1 MTNFQLGT
9 SGGAMGIE
17 LFADLCIPNKISKT
31 FKIIQIEVLQAYVY
45 ESLIHSSLACKTET

>member
-17 LFADLCIPNKISKT
+17 LFAELCISSKISKT
-31 FKIIQIEVLQAYVY
+31 FKIIQIEVL
-45 ESLIHSSLACKTET
+45 

>member
-17 LFADLCIPNKISKT
+17 LFADLYIANKISKT
-31 FKIIQIEVLQAYVY
+31 FKIIQIEVL
-45 ESLIHSSLACKTET
+45 